1 MNFENRIARKAAADK
16 EPPMKKKDRKRL
28 KKLMFEAIDA
38 ALHNCNGLNG
48 ADLHG
53 IARTA
58 RILKKL

>member
-1 MNFENRIARKAAADK
+1 
-16 EPPMKKKDRKRL
+16 MKKKDRKRL

-58 RILKKL
+58 SILKKL